1 MTHVSNKDSL
11 DEGFVRAAQE
21 VIANPAERSKVI
33 AGQDFEGLKQKLDK
47 APAITQFTQPMA
59 EFYLGIPRARFN
71 KLRAEHGDPFV
82 SSATRPR
89 SISKTSLLTW
99 YAKVA
104 KKSSGI
110 QGRISGRFGRDKGG
124 APFFVLEN
132 PAGEIDC
139 VISQVGITNLGH
151 RAISDFFKNGA
162 AIVALTIDQA
172 LALPWINQKEKD
184 LWRNAYRAHL
194 KEVYLAHIA
203 LLDRQELDDA
213 TAAAAE
219 TKPDSP
225 IDDLI

>member
-21 VIANPAERSKVI
+21 VIANPAERSRVI

-59 EFYLGIPRARFN
+59 EFYLDIPRRSFN
-71 KLRAEHGDPFV
+71 KLRAEHGDPFI
-82 SSATRPR
+82 SSATKPR
-89 SISKTSLLTW
+89 SISKTSLLNW
-99 YAKVA
+99 YAKVV
-104 KKSSGI
+104 KKVRGLQGQIYGRVGRMESG
-110 QGRISGRFGRDKGG
+110 S
-124 APFFVLEN
+124 PFLVLEKSPGKIGRVVSHADIN
-132 PAGEIDC
+132 NLDYDEI
-139 VISQVGITNLGH
+139 
-151 RAISDFFKNGA
+151 ADFFKNGA
-162 AIVALTIDQA
+162 AVVALTIDQA

-194 KEVYLAHIA
+194 KEVYLARIA

-213 TAAAAE
+213 TAAVAE
-219 TKPDSP
+219 TKPNSP